1 MKGTPPSGSKQLAF
15 AQVPSKRDNV
25 KYALLVSFAHLY
37 SVLRI
42 RGELQEGGAQGDT
55 ESLREQRETIFGL
68 GTKDENSGRPVDY
81 SGKFANSGFA
91 IISHFGTGE
100 KFATHEKDEKMGSP
114 EMEKCR
120 LIFITHNTFLRKRE

>member
-55 ESLREQRETIFGL
+55 ESLREQNEAILGL
-68 GTKDENSGRPVDY
+68 GTKDGNSGRL
-81 SGKFANSGFA
+81 GLFRQ
-91 IISHFGTGE
+91 ICEFGLRNNLSFWDRGE
-100 KFATHEKDEKMGSP
+100 IRDA
-114 EMEKCR
+114 
-120 LIFITHNTFLRKRE
+120 